1 MKKAI
6 AILFLCLFSGIVS
19 AQTLWGGFMIDIKNA
34 AGDTVSTTN
43 LQAVKSFVGAG
54 GGATD
59 LTFTGASSP
68 YTLASSTGT
77 DVTISAGTNVTLTRT
92 GNDLEIASSGGSG
105 AVATDAIWDA
115 KGDLAVGTGA
125 NTASRLA
132 VGTDGKQIYA
142 DAAESTGL
150 RWGHS
155 IISPSQITSDQ
166 DNYAPTGWAKAQI
179 VRIDADDFRAITSFS
194 ATFSGDT
201 KTISNVG
208 SFPVYFPGQHPDGT
222 AANRIKTRRDY
233 ILFPGESVDI
243 WYDGTASRWE
253 IKGHQPPTI
262 YEKGSAGYFS
272 VGSATNSAW
281 PNLTITNSGSGAATT
296 AEVAESGIPG
306 HWLFTTGTTATG
318 ANTFTTKGTNEP
330 FYFGDAHLAVESVL
344 LLPTLSDGTQT
355 YYVHV
360 GIDAVPGTN
369 PTTGLPNNNSIG
381 IRYNDGVNSGKWEGY
396 SRDNAGTETTVD
408 LGITVAAATNYKL
421 RVELDKSRTE
431 ARFYIDDSMLGVVAA
446 NMPTAQSCGPKVRL
460 SKTAGTTGRLMR
472 VSTFAYQSIYP

>member
-1 MKKAI
+1 MKKAR

-43 LQAVKSFVGAG
+43 LQAVKTFVGAG
-54 GGATD
+54 G
-59 LTFTGASSP
+59 
-68 YTLASSTGT
+68 
-77 DVTISAGTNVTLTRT
+77 
-92 GNDLEIASSGGSG
+92 SGS
-105 AVATDAIWDA
+105 VATDAIWDA

-179 VRIDADDFRAITSFS
+179 VRIDADAFRAITSFS
-194 ATFSGDT
+194 ATFAGDT
-201 KTISNVG
+201 KTISNIG
-208 SFPVYFPGQHPDGT
+208 SYPVYFPGQHPDGT

-253 IKGHQPPTI
+253 IKGYQHPI
-262 YEKGSAGYFS
+262 VFEKGSAGYFS
-272 VGSATNSAW
+272 IGSATNSTW
-281 PNLTITNSGSGAATT
+281 PNLTITNSGAGAATT
-296 AEVAESGIPG
+296 AENAESGIPG

-318 ANTFTTKGTNEP
+318 ANTLTTKGTNEP

-360 GIDAVPGTN
+360 GIDAAPGTN

-396 SRDNAGTETTVD
+396 SRDNGGTETTVD
-408 LGITVAAATNYKL
+408 LGVTVAAATNYKL
-421 RVELDKSRTE
+421 RVELDKANSE
-431 ARFYIDDSMLGVVAA
+431 ARFYINDSMVGRVAA
-446 NMPTAQSCGPKVRL
+446 NMPTAQSCGPKVRI